1 MDAKQFSQR
10 IIILFLLFALCLLGF
25 FAVLFDAQVV
35 HGEETL
41 QRSASTITYQ
51 ENVSASRG
59 ILTDR
64 NGKVM
69 VGNQMVYTL
78 TFDSSSFST
87 HEEINDAVLRLLNL
101 LESYN
106 LDWEDTLPIE
116 KHTQR
121 YLTDAVS
128 PTYLSRF
135 SEYLISRK
143 VQTRELTEA
152 NPIPDIPC
160 STLIRRLREEY
171 KIPEEMSYADAR
183 KILGVRYEL
192 TLRRI
197 MNVNAYVMAE
207 GLSVELISEI
217 NDGDYRGA
225 SVGTGSVRRYETD
238 AAAHVLGTV
247 GVIWKDEYQELK
259 SQGYAMDAVIGKSGV
274 EKAFEHYLHGKDGKR
289 LITTNDAGKITSEL
303 YSVDP
308 EPGYTVALT
317 LDMDFQ
323 QQVEQILAA
332 ATEGMVAEDGIARGA
347 AAVAIGVGT
356 GEVLALASYPDY
368 NLATYH
374 EDYTA
379 LSQQEISPYYNR
391 ATSGLY
397 APGST
402 FKMVTSVAALESGII
417 TPKTEIR
424 DTGIYT
430 YYAPSYQPRCWV
442 YALGRT
448 HGLVNVSEAI
458 TESCNCFFYEVGRL
472 TGISTIGDYAMQFGL
487 GVSTGIEIGDRA
499 GTLAS
504 PEAAQKLGQTWYDGQ
519 TLAASI
525 GQSYNQFTPLQLAN
539 YIATLVG
546 DGEHYAAHLLK
557 NVKTYDGSTMVEVYD
572 EPPINTVRMSD
583 STKTAVLEGMHE
595 LVRSGS
601 VSYSFS
607 RCVVDAGAKT
617 GTAQTG
623 AGSNNGVFVC
633 FAPYDDP
640 EIALALV
647 IEKGGS
653 GSALASAAV
662 DMLNAYFSETA
673 PTSSTLGENTLIP

>member
-1 MDAKQFSQR
+1 
-10 IIILFLLFALCLLGF
+10 
-25 FAVLFDAQVV
+25 
-35 HGEETL
+35 
-41 QRSASTITYQ
+41 
-51 ENVSASRG
+51 
-59 ILTDR
+59 
-64 NGKVM
+64 
-69 VGNQMVYTL
+69 
-78 TFDSSSFST
+78 
-87 HEEINDAVLRLLNL
+87 
-101 LESYN
+101 
-106 LDWEDTLPIE
+106 
-116 KHTQR
+116 
-121 YLTDAVS
+121 
-128 PTYLSRF
+128 
-135 SEYLISRK
+135 
-143 VQTRELTEA
+143 
-152 NPIPDIPC
+152 
-160 STLIRRLREEY
+160 
-171 KIPEEMSYADAR
+171 
-183 KILGVRYEL
+183 
-192 TLRRI
+192 

-207 GLSVELISEI
+207 DLSVELISEI
-217 NDGDYRGA
+217 NDGNYRGA

-259 SQGYAMDAVIGKSGV
+259 EQGYAMDAIIGKSGV
-274 EKAFEHYLHGKDGKR
+274 EKAFESYLHGEDGKR
-289 LITTNDAGKITSEL
+289 LITTNDEGKITSEI

-323 QQVEQILAA
+323 EQVEQILAA
-332 ATEGMVAEDGIARGA
+332 ATEGMIAEDGIARGA
-347 AAVAIGVGT
+347 AAAAIGVGT

-374 EDYTA
+374 EDYTE

-402 FKMVTSVAALESGII
+402 FKMVTAVAALESGII
-417 TPKTEIR
+417 TPKTKIR

-442 YALGRT
+442 YAFGRT

-458 TESCNCFFYEVGRL
+458 TESCNCFFYEAGRL
-472 TGISTIGDYAMQFGL
+472 TGISTIGNYAMQFGL
-487 GVSTGIEIGDRA
+487 GAPTGIEIGDRA

-504 PEAAQKLGQTWYDGQ
+504 PETAEKLGQTWYDGQ

-557 NVKTYDGSTMVEVYD
+557 NVKSYDGSTMVEVYD
-572 EPPINTVRMSD
+572 EAPLNTVRMSD
-583 STKTAVLEGMHE
+583 STRQAVMEGMHE

-623 AGSNNGVFVC
+623 GDTNNGVFVC
-633 FAPYDDP
+633 FAPYEEP
-640 EIALALV
+640 EIAVAIV

-653 GSALASAAV
+653 GSALASTAV
-662 DMLNAYFSETA
+662 NILNAYFSTDETGTA
-673 PTSSTLGENTLIP
+673 ILPENQLIP